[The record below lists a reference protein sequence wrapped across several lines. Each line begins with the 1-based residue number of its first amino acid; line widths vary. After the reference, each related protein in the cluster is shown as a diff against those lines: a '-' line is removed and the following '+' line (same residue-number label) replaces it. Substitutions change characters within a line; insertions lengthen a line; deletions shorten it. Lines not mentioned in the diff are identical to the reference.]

1 MLSRES
7 ILAADDLPREEVS
20 IPEWNGTVFV
30 QTMTGTERD
39 RLEAAYNKEPGK
51 DFRARM
57 AVATV
62 CDETGKR
69 LFSEKDILPLGT
81 KSAAALD
88 RILEVAMR
96 LSAFTKKD
104 VDALEGNSNASPSE
118 DSASSSH

>member
-7 ILAADDLPREEVS
+7 ILAAEDLPLEEVAV
-20 IPEWNGTVFV
+20 PEWGGTVYV
-30 QTMTGTERD
+30 KTMTGAERD
-39 RLEAAYNKEPGK
+39 RIEAAYNKEPGR

-69 LFSEKDILPLGT
+69 LFTERDVAPLSA

-104 VDALEGNSNASPSE
+104 VDALEGNSKASPSA
-118 DSASSSH
+118 DSASSSR